1 MHGSVINV
9 PTNVDQTQSIL
20 PRLPHDGVIIGVFL
34 KWCLEY
40 TSPYISKKSLFKYGD
55 DHFTKFN

>member
-20 PRLPHDGVIIGVFL
+20 SHLPHDGATIGVCFL
-34 KWCLEY
+34 KDVLN
-40 TSPYISKKSLFKYGD
+40 TN
-55 DHFTKFN
+55 HFIC